1 MVEDGRLRFAL
12 TLIEGRLHKAAG
24 DKCSGCG
31 QCSHWIAV
39 AARRS
44 GVTREHLEAAL
55 PPPAKP
61 QRRRSRLARPGAY
74 GSATRS
80 PSAFVGAMSIRRRGW
95 RYYSSAYTIPSKR
108 ASWPACG

>member
-61 QRRRSRLARPGAY
+61 QRRRSRLARPGVRICD
-74 GSATRS
+74 SVTVR
-80 PSAFVGAMSIRRRGW
+80 VRG
-95 RYYSSAYTIPSKR
+95 RDVDPQEGLALLLKR
-108 ASWPACG
+108 LHHPE